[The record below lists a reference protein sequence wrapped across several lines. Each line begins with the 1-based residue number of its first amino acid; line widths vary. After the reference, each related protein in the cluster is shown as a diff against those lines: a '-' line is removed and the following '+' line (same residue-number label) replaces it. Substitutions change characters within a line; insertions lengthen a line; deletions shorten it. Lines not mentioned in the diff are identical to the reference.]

1 MDSGVNTDKTF
12 TVEERIES
20 GTFPD
25 DSNFSDK
32 EIIGV
37 MDAIFAS
44 QVNNK
49 HYSNTTFKNSSNLL
63 DFFLVLWIFS
73 FSNCV
78 YLFIHVAYRIN

>member
-49 HYSNTTFKNSSNLL
+49 DIIQIQLL
-63 DFFLVLWIFS
+63 KTPLT
-73 FSNCV
+73 
-78 YLFIHVAYRIN
+78 Y